1 MRYEEVCQ
9 IYAVARL
16 EDAVQGWRLLFVSL
30 RGILIDGVVASAA
43 LAMAV
48 VSHEGHV
55 QKLFQA
61 LLEVKRVP
69 YRIILGDSCYSDFF
83 GPFHFYRYVM
93 TPSFQSAGRN
103 REMSHYFKGATG

>member
-1 MRYEEVCQ
+1 
-9 IYAVARL
+9 
-16 EDAVQGWRLLFVSL
+16 VQGWRLLFVSL

-61 LLEVKRVP
+61 MLEV
-69 YRIILGDSCYSDFF
+69 ILGDSCYSDIL
-83 GPFHFYRYVM
+83 GPSLSVRDVM

-103 REMSHYFKGATG
+103 RKTSHYFKGATG